1 MCVCVCVCE
10 ICCSFGSENWFL
22 LSALFSG
29 KQTLSKKLAF
39 TKNFGDGFQDQG
51 LWNKGVGLEQ
61 DEAGWSCSHKNST
74 ISPSFGEI
82 WHLDGP
88 NLGQCGWAF
97 IIHSNDSLDWCHPQ
111 DRCVT
116 LGKVTLFSCAPCP
129 LTTLLVAGPD
139 GGREENWAGIPEH
152 SLQSTLMIFRS
163 ICWYVSWKEIFQDSS
178 GLFWKNL
185 KLRLMVWTTALTTTG
200 QNRYSSSLSS
210 TILTPHPQRV
220 PLKV

>member
-1 MCVCVCVCE
+1 MISSQCLQHCVCV

-29 KQTLSKKLAF
+29 KQTLSKKLACR
-39 TKNFGDGFQDQG
+39 KNFGDGFQDQG

-61 DEAGWSCSHKNST
+61 DEVGLSCSHKNST

-116 LGKVTLFSCAPCP
+116 LGKVTLFCCTLCSLP
-129 LTTLLVAGPD
+129 TLLVAGPD
-139 GGREENWAGIPEH
+139 GDTEENWAGIPEH
-152 SLQSTLMIFRS
+152 SLQSTPHDIQIYLLV
-163 ICWYVSWKEIFQDSS
+163 YVLEDLSGFQWT
-178 GLFWKNL
+178 LL
-185 KLRLMVWTTALTTTG
+185 KK
-200 QNRYSSSLSS
+200 
-210 TILTPHPQRV
+210 
-220 PLKV
+220 LKIKVNGMNYFTDCHRTE